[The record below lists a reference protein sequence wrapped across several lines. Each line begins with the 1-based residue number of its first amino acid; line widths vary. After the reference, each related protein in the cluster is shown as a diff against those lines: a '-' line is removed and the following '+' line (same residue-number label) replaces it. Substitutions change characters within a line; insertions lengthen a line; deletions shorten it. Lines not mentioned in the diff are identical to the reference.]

1 MLTRVLSQISH
12 REFSKYCLRSLR
24 FFRGSLCLFPRFW
37 AFLLFFPE
45 FHFSVRAFLSGSG
58 MRRGPPADLSVLD
71 SGDKQTDSPIA
82 SSSHAF
88 SSISIVEEFDTFI
101 NNINKTSRASSPIRL
116 NNAKVTQP
124 TEVLPLTPS
133 SVMSR
138 GKRGK
143 KFIKEQE
150 NNQRIVADEVSASK
164 TFFLPQDVIRKNL
177 ARSRFSLPSEGD
189 GELYIRHSK

>member
-1 MLTRVLSQISH
+1 
-12 REFSKYCLRSLR
+12 
-24 FFRGSLCLFPRFW
+24 
-37 AFLLFFPE
+37 
-45 FHFSVRAFLSGSG
+45 
-58 MRRGPPADLSVLD
+58 
-71 SGDKQTDSPIA
+71 
-82 SSSHAF
+82 
-88 SSISIVEEFDTFI
+88 
-101 NNINKTSRASSPIRL
+101 
-116 NNAKVTQP
+116 
-124 TEVLPLTPS
+124 
-133 SVMSR
+133 MSR